1 MPAAERRLGALAR
14 QVAAPPASSEGPP
27 PPSREPQGQRPMGQ
41 LQEIKGKTA
50 NNFGSKEE
58 RPQSRMSRVSGP
70 EDLTPSAHLRTLE
83 ADDIAFFKEHGCPSP
98 APPPT
103 PPVLAL
109 TTPPALALT
118 TPRRYLIKKG
128 LLDPEKT
135 SAAMAKVWDV
145 LEGTDLQFVPG
156 ISLESH
162 QHSVSPG
169 ISRHDPRS
177 WVGGSVNHD
186 GKHGGGLRSLGHLDW
201 MRDLVPYDQHVRA
214 MATAFLGPL
223 RENRRVRGVYP
234 IFPKSDEHLKAGA
247 KDPKAAEDDHI
258 GQPGLSASEL
268 GPHNDGQVCQ
278 LNAMCC
284 KCSRF
289 LCVFFRSSK
298 QRLHRPRRGRAA
310 RGWYC
315 K

>member
-1 MPAAERRLGALAR
+1 M
-14 QVAAPPASSEGPP
+14 
-27 PPSREPQGQRPMGQ
+27 GQRPMGQ

-83 ADDIAFFKEHGCPSP
+83 ADDIAFFKEHGCPRPHPP
-98 APPPT
+98 AT
-103 PPVLAL
+103 SWLAL
-109 TTPPALALT
+109 TAW
-118 TPRRYLIKKG
+118 PRRYLIKKG
-128 LLDPEKT
+128 LLDPEKV

-145 LEGTDLQFVPG
+145 LEGADLQFVPG

-223 RENRRVRGVYP
+223 RENRRVRGEPSQYRWP
-234 IFPKSDEHLKAGA
+234 LGCILLKMPAISLPTG
-247 KDPKAAEDDHI
+247 
-258 GQPGLSASEL
+258 GL
-268 GPHNDGQVCQ
+268 Q
-278 LNAMCC
+278 L
-284 KCSRF
+284 
-289 LCVFFRSSK
+289 L
-298 QRLHRPRRGRAA
+298 RRVPF
-310 RGWYC
+310 
-315 K
+315 